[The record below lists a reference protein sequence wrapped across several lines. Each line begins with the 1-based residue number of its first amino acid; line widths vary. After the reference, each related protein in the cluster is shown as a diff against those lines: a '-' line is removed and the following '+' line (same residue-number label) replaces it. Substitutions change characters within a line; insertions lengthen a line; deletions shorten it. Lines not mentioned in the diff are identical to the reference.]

1 MSVPQPL
8 SGPVTPA
15 LRYDSGIPETLRRIS
30 AEPPPEG
37 LEAGTPRLS
46 AWRDVYWD
54 TEAGDLEGR
63 GAWACVRHHEDGTR
77 IFAVRTGRAH
87 EGGSVVEAPLEPAS
101 EVEDEA
107 ALFIGATEPALR
119 LRALVDPA
127 LLVPRIQVET
137 QRQHRVF
144 RTDTGDAAEVA
155 CDAMV
160 ARDGRL
166 RAELSEVVIAPLDGN
181 VERVAGALRHAHG
194 LPRVDED
201 RLERARTALRER
213 ELDGLERAVRAAR
226 RVAVLAMENGR
237 VALRREKAA
246 LRVPSGAGSGEDACR
261 QVLRECFGDDGARVR
276 LLGTGPGAGER
287 AAVEVW
293 LAEGVN
299 DAPEAA
305 ACVLVH
311 VPLGEI
317 LASVGSPAL
326 REHDTLVALHV
337 AARSALP
344 LGERGAAMEA
354 EEAEA
359 RRTLTA
365 PPPPEE
371 GDAASLPPGTLLNM
385 ELSLLAFNRRVL
397 GLAEDERVP
406 LLERVRFLAI
416 FGGNTDE
423 FFRVRVA
430 GFKRQVS
437 LGSEKRT
444 IDGVRPQDQL
454 DAIGVRSR
462 RLMER
467 AYALLHE
474 TLLPEMAR
482 RGIQV
487 AASSLLDR
495 EERSWVR
502 DHFEQEVRPLLMPL
516 TAGPEHPFPHVR
528 NLRPALAGLI
538 RDAST
543 GEERLGIVEL
553 PDGSPRFVR
562 VAPTGRY
569 VPLEEVVAA
578 HFGTL
583 YPGMETDI
591 PHAFRVTRSAEL
603 HLDERQAEDLLH
615 AVEEQVRKRRFRPVV
630 RLEVQR
636 DMPARVRA
644 QLLRELQYEAAG
656 RVTALGEQDVYEV
669 AGIIDLR
676 AIRELATEE
685 GEGLNYPPP
694 PPARTPL
701 DPSRSV
707 FDLLREREV
716 LVSFPE
722 DSFEGTVERL
732 VVEAAEDPDVLAIKL
747 ALYRTNSKSRIV
759 EALTRAA
766 AAGKQVVALVE
777 LTARF
782 DELSNV
788 QWARYLRSYGIHV
801 IYGVPGLKV
810 HAKIAL
816 VVRREGA
823 GLNRY
828 VYIGTGN
835 LNASTAAFYT
845 DLGLMS
851 ASPALAAELNDV
863 FNVLTSAAPEA
874 EFQHL
879 LVAPFTMRRRF
890 VEMIDREA
898 DHARAGRGGW
908 IQAKFNGLADR
919 DLISALYRASAAG
932 VRIDLL
938 VRGLCALRPGVAGL
952 SENIRVF
959 SVLGRYLEHARIFRF
974 ENGGDPAYYIGSGDW
989 RTRNLSR
996 RIEVAVPIRDPD
1008 HHARLDH
1015 ILEEGLDRP
1024 ELWELGAD
1032 GTYYQRPEV
1041 APRDVQP
1048 APAPDGAP
1056 PRNDAPAPKPVSYD
1070 LSEDARAERDWPR
1083 VERAGE

>member
-1 MSVPQPL
+1 MSAPHPL
-8 SGPVTPA
+8 SGPVAPA
-15 LRYDSGIPETLRRIS
+15 LRYDSGIPETLRRI
-30 AEPPPEG
+30 AADPPPDG
-37 LEAGTPRLS
+37 LVAGEPRLS
-46 AWRDVYWD
+46 VWRDVYWD
-54 TEAGDLEGR
+54 TEAGDLEAR
-63 GAWACVRHHEDGTR
+63 GAWACVRHYETGTR
-77 IFAVRTGRAH
+77 LFAVRTGRPH
-87 EGGSVVEAPLEPAS
+87 EGGVLVEESVQPGQEALDEVAMFWGQLEPA
-101 EVEDEA
+101 V
-107 ALFIGATEPALR
+107 R
-119 LRALVDPA
+119 LRALADPG

-137 QRQHRVF
+137 HRTHRVH
-144 RTDTGDAAEVA
+144 RTESGDAAEVA

-166 RAELSEVVIAPLDGN
+166 RAELSEVVIAPIQGD
-181 VERVAGALRHAHG
+181 VERIAAPLRHAHG
-194 LPRVDED
+194 LPRVDDD
-201 RLERARTALRER
+201 RLDRARAALRER
-213 ELDGLERAVRAAR
+213 ELDGLERAVRGAR
-226 RVAVLAMENGR
+226 RVAVLAMDHGR
-237 VALRREKAA
+237 VALRRERAA
-246 LRVPSGAGSGEDACR
+246 LRIPSGPGAGEDACR
-261 QVLRECFGDDGARVR
+261 EVLRGCFGHDGARVR

-293 LAEGVN
+293 LAEGVQASPE
-299 DAPEAA
+299 DACE
-305 ACVLVH
+305 LVH

-344 LGERGAAMEA
+344 LGERGHPEGADD
-354 EEAEA
+354 AEA
-359 RRTLTA
+359 RRTLTE

-371 GDAASLPPGTLLNM
+371 GDAARLAPGTLLNM

-454 DAIGVRSR
+454 DAIGVRAR
-462 RLMER
+462 RLVER

-474 TLLPEMAR
+474 TLLPQMAR
-482 RGIQV
+482 HGIAV
-487 AASSLLDR
+487 AGSGVSLDR

-538 RDAST
+538 RDPGT

-562 VAPTGRY
+562 IGPTRRY
-569 VPLEEVVAA
+569 VALEEVIAA
-578 HFGTL
+578 YFGTL
-583 YPGMETDI
+583 YPGMEADI

-603 HLDERQAEDLLH
+603 HLDDRQAEDLLH

-636 DMPARVRA
+636 DMPPAVRA
-644 QLLRELQYEAAG
+644 QLLRELQYEAPG

-669 AGIIDLR
+669 EGIIDLR
-676 AIRELATEE
+676 ALRELADEDVD
-685 GEGLNYPPP
+685 GLVYPPP
-694 PPARTPL
+694 PPARMPL

-732 VVEAAEDPDVLAIKL
+732 VTEAAGDPDVLAIKL
-747 ALYRTNSKSRIV
+747 ALYRTNPKSRIV

-782 DELSNV
+782 DELSNI
-788 QWARYLRSYGIHV
+788 QWARYLRGYGIHV

-816 VVRREGA
+816 VVRREGEA
-823 GLNRY
+823 LNRY

-863 FNVLTSAAPEA
+863 FNVLTSAAPAA
-874 EFQHL
+874 EFNHL

-898 DHARAGRGGW
+898 DHSRAGRGGW
-908 IQAKFNGLADR
+908 IRAKFNGLADR
-919 DLISALYRASAAG
+919 EIISALYRASDAG

-974 ENGGDPAYYIGSGDW
+974 ENGGDPAYYIGSADW
-989 RTRNLSR
+989 RTRNLSS
-996 RIEVAVPIRDPD
+996 RIEVAVPIRDPA
-1008 HHARLDH
+1008 HHARLDEQ
-1015 ILEEGLDRP
+1015 LNEGLERP

-1041 APRDVQP
+1041 APRQGIPSYIP
-1048 APAPDGAP
+1048 APRPEAAPELEADDEAQ
-1056 PRNDAPAPKPVSYD
+1056 
-1070 LSEDARAERDWPR
+1070 EARHWPR
-1083 VERAGE
+1083 LGGRRR